1 MKIVLDIKDS
11 KADFIMELLS
21 SFSYVKTEPIDTLDK
36 PKKKVIKNVYQQEFA
51 KDMQNDFEMSMLG
64 ELSFFLGL
72 KIYQYE
78 KGNIYLSK

>member
-36 PKKKVIKNVYQQEFA
+36 PKKKVIKNVHQQGFA
-51 KDMQNDFEMSMLG
+51 KDMEQTIKEIEADF
-64 ELSFFLGL
+64 
-72 KIYQYE
+72 YE
-78 KGNIYLSK
+78 KNNKNKKLRKSA

>member
-36 PKKKVIKNVYQQEFA
+36 PKKKVIKNVYQQAFA
-51 KDMQNDFEMSMLG
+51 KDMEQTIKEIEADF
-64 ELSFFLGL
+64 
-72 KIYQYE
+72 YE
-78 KGNIYLSK
+78 KNNKNKKLRKSA

>member
-36 PKKKVIKNVYQQEFA
+36 PKKKVIKNVKYF
-51 KDMQNDFEMSMLG
+51 MTLH
-64 ELSFFLGL
+64 
-72 KIYQYE
+72 
-78 KGNIYLSK
+78 

>member
-51 KDMQNDFEMSMLG
+51 KDMEQTIKEIEADF
-64 ELSFFLGL
+64 
-72 KIYQYE
+72 YE
-78 KGNIYLSK
+78 KNNKNKKLRKSA